1 METLSLSK
9 DLEPKVFASV
19 GQCALFRALKPEQ
32 LPQLVKVAEL
42 QRFDPG
48 EAIVK
53 QGEASDSFYV
63 VIDGLAAVTVTKDGG
78 EVEIGEIPLPSS
90 VGEVSLLLDE
100 PRTASV
106 TAKTPVTALKFSGK
120 AFEAM
125 FQKIPQFGSALASGL
140 AHRLHQIS
148 GRIEIPE
155 MSKPTPPPAEVL
167 DLLPMELIQRHR
179 VLPLKLEENVIT
191 LGVVDAPTTQMIK
204 AVHDLLPSLELKPVQ
219 IKAEFFNDI
228 LNRHGGVK
236 GFEAKGKPAAPK
248 GPEAPGRSPRLE
260 KLLERVVSEGAS
272 DLHLSAG
279 HKPHWRVDGDMRA
292 MDDLAVLG
300 PSEVLELLEPVMEAR
315 HKQQFGED
323 NDTDL
328 AYALPGS
335 ARFRVNVFR
344 DRFGVSAVL
353 RQIPSKIMT
362 FEQLALPPVIK
373 SFCELPKGLILVTG
387 PTGSGKSTTLAAM
400 IDYINAQR
408 TEHVITIEDPI
419 EFLHRDKKSIVN
431 QREVEVDTRSFA
443 AALRSALRQD
453 PDVILVGEMRD
464 YETIETAITAA
475 ETGHLVL
482 STLHTLDAT
491 ETINRIISV
500 FPPHQQKQIRLQL
513 SGVLKAVISMRLVP
527 RADGHGR
534 VPAVEV
540 MIATPF
546 IRDCII
552 NKDKTKLIHEAI
564 AAGVSQYGMQTFDQS
579 IFQLYKKELITYDE
593 ALRRASNPDEFKLKI
608 QGIQSTSDM
617 AAEEMEKTMQS
628 FDME

>member
-1 METLSLSK
+1 VPGLGRFRCN
-9 DLEPKVFASV
+9 VFQQRGTV
-19 GQCALFRALKPEQ
+19 G
-32 LPQLVKVAEL
+32 LVLRVIPVKILTVREL
-42 QRFDPG
+42 G
-48 EAIVK
+48 
-53 QGEASDSFYV
+53 
-63 VIDGLAAVTVTKDGG
+63 
-78 EVEIGEIPLPSS
+78 
-90 VGEVSLLLDE
+90 
-100 PRTASV
+100 
-106 TAKTPVTALKFSGK
+106 
-120 AFEAM
+120 
-125 FQKIPQFGSALASGL
+125 
-140 AHRLHQIS
+140 
-148 GRIEIPE
+148 
-155 MSKPTPPPAEVL
+155 
-167 DLLPMELIQRHR
+167 LPM
-179 VLPLKLEENVIT
+179 V
-191 LGVVDAPTTQMIK
+191 
-204 AVHDLLPSLELKPVQ
+204 
-219 IKAEFFNDI
+219 
-228 LNRHGGVK
+228 
-236 GFEAKGKPAAPK
+236 
-248 GPEAPGRSPRLE
+248 LE
-260 KLLERVVSEGAS
+260 KIC
-272 DLHLSAG
+272 
-279 HKPHWRVDGDMRA
+279 
-292 MDDLAVLG
+292 
-300 PSEVLELLEPVMEAR
+300 
-315 HKQQFGED
+315 Q
-323 NDTDL
+323 
-328 AYALPGS
+328 
-335 ARFRVNVFR
+335 
-344 DRFGVSAVL
+344 
-353 RQIPSKIMT
+353 
-362 FEQLALPPVIK
+362 EQR
-373 SFCELPKGLILVTG
+373 GLILCTG
-387 PTGSGKSTTLAAM
+387 TTGSGKSTTLAAM
-400 IDYINAQR
+400 VDYINSQR

-443 AALRSALRQD
+443 SALRSALRQD

-579 IFQLYKKELITYDE
+579 IFQLYKKELISYDE

-608 QGIQSTSDM
+608 QGIQSTSDL